1 MGGTEGSHNA
11 RGRPTEGPWTMRQQE
26 DRKDSG
32 IHLKAGLASDLDEPP
47 ISFSDTFCREEAT

>member
-32 IHLKAGLASDLDEPP
+32 IHLKAGLASDLDEGQE
-47 ISFSDTFCREEAT
+47 REIALTSKSPQ

>member
-32 IHLKAGLASDLDEPP
+32 INLKAGLASDLDEGQE
-47 ISFSDTFCREEAT
+47 REIALTSKSPQ